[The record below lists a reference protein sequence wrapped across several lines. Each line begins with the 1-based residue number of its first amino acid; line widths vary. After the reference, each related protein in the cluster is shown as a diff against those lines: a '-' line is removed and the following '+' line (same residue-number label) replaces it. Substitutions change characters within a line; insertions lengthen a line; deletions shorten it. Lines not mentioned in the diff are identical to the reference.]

1 LSNHVEAVSP
11 SKIHGSINFLLLEP
25 GLRNCTTDD
34 IRDVLGKYKRESA
47 AKAGQHPGIED
58 GAGMFFGR

>member
-1 LSNHVEAVSP
+1 M
-11 SKIHGSINFLLLEP
+11 NFLFFGTGP
-25 GLRNCTTDD
+25 RNCTTDD

-58 GAGMFFGR
+58 GTGMFFGR